1 MSNIIDSR
9 IQKAVDILYTIP
21 DMSDL
26 TKQKVCDY
34 MTREMSSDIARQ
46 EVHDAA
52 EHLNETHLYKI
63 YAKKLDPT
71 CFYIPL
77 FFYCSGEKRMIFRCH
92 KYYFQ
97 NNHYMAVNIDSTKTL
112 YDQIFDDV
120 FEEVTF
126 EDVKNRISKF
136 SFINSTAVIE
146 DMKEKIKNKTYSI

>member
-46 EVHDAA
+46 EVNETA

-63 YAKKLDPT
+63 YARKSDPT

-77 FFYCSGEKRMIFRCH
+77 KFYCSGEKRMDVRCH
-92 KYYFQ
+92 KYYFY
-97 NNHYMAVNIDSTKTL
+97 NNHNMAVNIDSTTTL

-146 DMKEKIKNKTYSI
+146 DMKEKIKK